1 MRRGRREHFVV
12 AAISSSSRRELLH
25 SAENGRSWRTR
36 PTPPTRRR
44 GRPHRDAMSA
54 DVATSPQLDEL
65 TAIRERLSL
74 ADRQARVLRREKEV
88 LQTRLDRALGTS
100 RLLQCFASAGAGA
113 AAPPPEPACYLVFS
127 ETNSGSL
134 YLHWSDAPID
144 GALGSFVPKVPAPRF
159 KFTVNGGR
167 FEICREVGGPKIK
180 RFYEGWAYF
189 AKTARAHEG
198 RLTFLS
204 DVPKVPVALY
214 LNDEQSNVVRVRMGA
229 AVSLEGVRAV
239 AVAPAL
245 AVGFEALTME
255 ARFFQ
260 QVGDR
265 IGASIALDGGGDGT
279 AETLQPLQKTS
290 TDAAPRA
297 VSPRRRSSSGEPP
310 SPGKAWAGSA
320 SVAAARV

>member
-1 MRRGRREHFVV
+1 M
-12 AAISSSSRRELLH
+12 
-25 SAENGRSWRTR
+25 
-36 PTPPTRRR
+36 
-44 GRPHRDAMSA
+44 
-54 DVATSPQLDEL
+54 
-65 TAIRERLSL
+65 
-74 ADRQARVLRREKEV
+74 
-88 LQTRLDRALGTS
+88 
-100 RLLQCFASAGAGA
+100 
-113 AAPPPEPACYLVFS
+113 
-127 ETNSGSL
+127 
-134 YLHWSDAPID
+134 
-144 GALGSFVPKVPAPRF
+144 
-159 KFTVNGGR
+159 
-167 FEICREVGGPKIK
+167 GGPKIK

>member
-1 MRRGRREHFVV
+1 M
-12 AAISSSSRRELLH
+12 
-25 SAENGRSWRTR
+25 
-36 PTPPTRRR
+36 
-44 GRPHRDAMSA
+44 
-54 DVATSPQLDEL
+54 
-65 TAIRERLSL
+65 
-74 ADRQARVLRREKEV
+74 
-88 LQTRLDRALGTS
+88 
-100 RLLQCFASAGAGA
+100 
-113 AAPPPEPACYLVFS
+113 
-127 ETNSGSL
+127 
-134 YLHWSDAPID
+134 
-144 GALGSFVPKVPAPRF
+144 
-159 KFTVNGGR
+159 
-167 FEICREVGGPKIK
+167 
-180 RFYEGWAYF
+180 
-189 AKTARAHEG
+189 
-198 RLTFLS
+198 
-204 DVPKVPVALY
+204 ALY

>member
-1 MRRGRREHFVV
+1 MADP
-12 AAISSSSRRELLH
+12 AAD
-25 SAENGRSWRTR
+25 AADRT
-36 PTPPTRRR
+36 
-44 GRPHRDAMSA
+44 DAMSA

-74 ADRQARVLRREKEV
+74 ADRQARVRARRRCCRRGS
-88 LQTRLDRALGTS
+88 TALGTS

-144 GALGSFVPKVPAPRF
+144 GALACAYVPALRF

-167 FEICREVGGPKIK
+167 FEICREVGGLKTK

-198 RLTFLS
+198 RPPS
-204 DVPKVPVALY
+204 SRRAEGAGGALP
-214 LNDEQSNVVRVRMGA
+214 QRQQFNVVRVRMGA
-229 AVSLEGVRAV
+229 AVSLEGVRV

-245 AVGFEALTME
+245 AVLRGTDDGSALLPAGGRPHRRLDR
-255 ARFFQ
+255 ARRRRRRHR
-260 QVGDR
+260 G
-265 IGASIALDGGGDGT
+265 
-279 AETLQPLQKTS
+279 
-290 TDAAPRA
+290 DAAA
-297 VSPRRRSSSGEPP
+297 AAEDVDRRRAARRQPAPPQQLREPP

-320 SVAAARV
+320 SVAAARVSVKYCVGVCERPWRSQIISRR

>member
-1 MRRGRREHFVV
+1 M
-12 AAISSSSRRELLH
+12 
-25 SAENGRSWRTR
+25 
-36 PTPPTRRR
+36 
-44 GRPHRDAMSA
+44 
-54 DVATSPQLDEL
+54 
-65 TAIRERLSL
+65 
-74 ADRQARVLRREKEV
+74 
-88 LQTRLDRALGTS
+88 
-100 RLLQCFASAGAGA
+100 
-113 AAPPPEPACYLVFS
+113 
-127 ETNSGSL
+127 GSL

-290 TDAAPRA
+290 TDAAPRR
-297 VSPRRRSSSGEPP
+297 PR
-310 SPGKAWAGSA
+310 
-320 SVAAARV
+320 AAAAAHGRLAGQGVGRQRERGRGARVSV